1 MIKNLPASVEDAGS
15 VLGLRRP
22 PGEGNGNPLQYPCL
36 QNPMDGRAWWATM
49 HSVAKESDM
58 TLWLN
63 KNDALQSIFK
73 SIHKWLNPHKQ
84 TSFCIFLSEQW
95 KLYSPTPRE
104 RNIFFFLSWLRIC
117 RIISFLQCKFGT
129 WLTHLLQ
136 VDDKPQSWEGMIG
149 HCSEKVLFILSK
161 HSQALTN

>member
-1 MIKNLPASVEDAGS
+1 MPASVEDAGS

-36 QNPMDGRAWWATM
+36 QNPMDGRAWWATI

-73 SIHKWLNPHKQ
+73 SIHK
-84 TSFCIFLSEQW
+84 
-95 KLYSPTPRE
+95 
-104 RNIFFFLSWLRIC
+104 
-117 RIISFLQCKFGT
+117 RIINNFMQNEHEDHLQCSCLSAKVHTNVSWASYLIYNDVFA
-129 WLTHLLQ
+129 LLFQ
-136 VDDKPQSWEGMIG
+136 WEKSIRNSIW
-149 HCSEKVLFILSK
+149 HRKI
-161 HSQALTN
+161 AAAPTD